1 MGLDLQNLQSTSS
14 ERSGFVPHNR
24 GANFDRGPSSPK
36 FTCLDAF
43 AEGRRRT
50 AIGGPECIVK
60 AAHAAKT
67 GSKSNVAQR
76 HWRLIDQP
84 LRRLHASRRSNIAWA
99 RAGMTEKQ
107 P

>member
-1 MGLDLQNLQSTSS
+1 MGLNLQDVRPTLP

-24 GANFDRGPSSPK
+24 GADFDPGASSPK
-36 FTCLDAF
+36 FTCLDGF

-60 AAHAAKT
+60 APHAAKT
-67 GSKSNVAQR
+67 GSKSNVTQR
-76 HWRLIDQP
+76 HCRLIDQP
-84 LRRLHASRRSNIAWA
+84 LRRLYASRRSNIAWA
-99 RAGMTEKQ
+99 RAGMMEKQ